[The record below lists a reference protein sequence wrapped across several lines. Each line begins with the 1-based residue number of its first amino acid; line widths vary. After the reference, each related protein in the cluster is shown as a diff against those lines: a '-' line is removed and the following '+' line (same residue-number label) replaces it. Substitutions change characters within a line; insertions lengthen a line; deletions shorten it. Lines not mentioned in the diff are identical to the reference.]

1 MNTSLLLLQGLMLSV
16 ALFLRV
22 LPHRFAKGSLSVD
35 HWFWR
40 SYIETYRRDRRFP
53 PTLPQYLLDE
63 HQWYPP
69 LFPLLMAVFPA
80 ALFARSGFWVSVGID
95 LLRMAVLLGT
105 TAWLTSGD
113 IYAVVVAGLIY
124 ATSPILISYNTQLN
138 PRGLGALFLDGAVLL
153 VIGQLQ
159 FDGPVW
165 LWGLALGLTALIL
178 LTHKMTTQLL
188 WFLCLASGLILQDW
202 RLLALIPGSIL
213 TALILSKGFY
223 WRVMQAHWD
232 IVKFWH
238 RNWRWLQ
245 AHPIKESPI
254 YGTSG
259 YETPTKFHQKG
270 LAGVLRHFR
279 YLLGFN
285 LAAWLILAVSI
296 TTAGPAPIVTVVSGI
311 LLWLQLTLLFCVLT
325 VFVPSL
331 KCLGSGY
338 YYLYNAAFPVA
349 LQAGILSTGSTAS
362 GLLWGTFIGAVV
374 ANLIALAFYYR
385 KLRANIQGPESQFE
399 DVIEFLKEKPHGA
412 VLCFPLQ
419 LSERVAYQTR
429 HPVVWGAHGYGF
441 QRVEPIFP
449 RLLLPIREV
458 LQRYR
463 VKYLVAQEGYL
474 TPAFLA
480 ELPYESVVK
489 FGNFQV
495 FLTKP

>member
-1 MNTSLLLLQGLMLSV
+1 MATLPK
-16 ALFLRV
+16 ALFE
-22 LPHRFAKGSLSVD
+22 
-35 HWFWR
+35 R
-40 SYIETYRRDRRFP
+40 SSF
-53 PTLPQYLLDE
+53 L
-63 HQWYPP
+63 
-69 LFPLLMAVFPA
+69 
-80 ALFARSGFWVSVGID
+80 VSVGID
-95 LLRMAVLLGT
+95 VVRMALLLGAT
-105 TAWLTSGD
+105 TWLTSGNAH
-113 IYAVVVAGLIY
+113 AVVVAGLIY

-138 PRGLGALFLDGAVLL
+138 PRGLGALFLDGSVLL
-153 VIGQLQ
+153 VIWQLW

-165 LWGLALGLTALIL
+165 LWGVTVGLTALIL
-178 LTHKMTTQLL
+178 LTHKMTAQLF
-188 WFLCLASGLILQDW
+188 WFLCVVGGLILQEW

-213 TALILSKGFY
+213 TALAMSKGFY

-232 IVKFWH
+232 IVRFWH

-254 YGTSG
+254 YGAPG
-259 YETPTKFHQKG
+259 YEVPNKFHQKG

-279 YLLGFN
+279 YLFGFN
-285 LAAWLILAVSI
+285 PGAWLVGVLSIIGVVSL
-296 TTAGPAPIVTVVSGI
+296 PSVTVSSSI
-311 LLWLQLTLLFCVLT
+311 LMWLQLTLLFCVLT
-325 VFVPSL
+325 VFVPPL

-349 LQAGILSTGSTAS
+349 LQAGIPVAGNTAS
-362 GLLWGTFIGAVV
+362 VLEWGTVIGAVV
-374 ANLIALAFYYR
+374 ANVIALALYYR
-385 KLRANIQGPESQFE
+385 KLRVNIQGPERQFE
-399 DVIEFLKEKPHGA
+399 DVIEFLKGRPHGA

-419 LSERVAYQTR
+419 LSERVAYQTG

-458 LQRYR
+458 IRRYR

-489 FGNFQV
+489 FGNFQI
-495 FLTKP
+495 FLMKPELACRGCTEPH